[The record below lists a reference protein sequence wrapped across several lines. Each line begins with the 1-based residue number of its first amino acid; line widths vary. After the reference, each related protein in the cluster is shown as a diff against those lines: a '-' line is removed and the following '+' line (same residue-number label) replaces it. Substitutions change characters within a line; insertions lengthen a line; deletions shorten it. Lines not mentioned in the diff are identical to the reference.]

1 MEGNK
6 QKRIARRSLL
16 AAPTF
21 GYAQVEAALAKV
33 YDAEDVQR
41 TAFRGRLKHFRKL
54 GIPQQQPGKGSRI
67 RYTGS
72 DIFQLMVACEF
83 AEFGIDPHLITNII
97 RQHWRLKL
105 GLFQAI
111 DLTQQFPAND
121 FLVVM
126 ESRFM
131 SWVWNREKTKHTD
144 SQISASVVG
153 DPVFIHCF
161 KASESK
167 VWLDEL
173 QKIGQRFFVFNLSA
187 RVRDVEKALIKQK

>member
-111 DLTQQFPAND
+111 DLTQRFPQMIFSSLWNLALCLGSGIGKKPNIRIAKYLRAWWATR
-121 FLVVM
+121 FSSTALRPAKAKFGSTNCKKLASAFSYLICPRAFAM
-126 ESRFM
+126 SRK
-131 SWVWNREKTKHTD
+131 R
-144 SQISASVVG
+144 
-153 DPVFIHCF
+153 
-161 KASESK
+161 
-167 VWLDEL
+167 
-173 QKIGQRFFVFNLSA
+173 
-187 RVRDVEKALIKQK
+187 